1 MVDALNRS
9 VPHPNLYS
17 WKHTGSRPI
26 SFITVIPAFLHSS
39 SSSSIA
45 GETYEVVTMLVLV
58 RMPDLITTAWKVYG
72 IREMA
77 RSTCSRALSSAASS
91 LTSSEMALV
100 FLNPAQSF

>member
-1 MVDALNRS
+1 
-9 VPHPNLYS
+9 
-17 WKHTGSRPI
+17 
-26 SFITVIPAFLHSS
+26 
-39 SSSSIA
+39 
-45 GETYEVVTMLVLV
+45 MLVLV
-58 RMPDLITTAWKVYG
+58 RMPDLMTTAWKVYG

>member
-1 MVDALNRS
+1 
-9 VPHPNLYS
+9 
-17 WKHTGSRPI
+17 
-26 SFITVIPAFLHSS
+26 LHSS

-58 RMPDLITTAWKVYG
+58 RMPDLMTTAWKVYG